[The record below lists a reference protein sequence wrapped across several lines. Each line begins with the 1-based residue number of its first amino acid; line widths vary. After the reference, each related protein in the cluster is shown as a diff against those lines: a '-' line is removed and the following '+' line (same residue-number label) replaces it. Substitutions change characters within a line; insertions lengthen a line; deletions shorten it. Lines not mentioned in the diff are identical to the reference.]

1 METVWLVVSLVLV
14 AVGVVATVMPVLPA
28 LFIILAGQLLYA
40 WATGFT
46 LIGVGFLLSMLFL
59 AVVGSLADTLTAQL
73 AAKRK
78 GASAW
83 GMAGALI
90 GGIAGAF
97 LLGPIGLVLG
107 PLAGAFL
114 GELAHGQPVARARE
128 IGWQVFLGVWLGNLV
143 KLIIGLIMAVL
154 FIIRIF

>member
-1 METVWLVVSLVLV
+1 METVWLVISLVLV
-14 AVGVVATVMPVLPA
+14 AAGVVATVMPALPA
-28 LFIILAGQLLYA
+28 LFIILAGQLIYA
-40 WATGFT
+40 WATGFK
-46 LIGVGFLLSMLFL
+46 LMGIGFLLGMLFL

-78 GASAW
+78 GASAL

-90 GGIAGAF
+90 GGIAGAIF
-97 LLGPIGLVLG
+97 LGPVGLVLG

-114 GELAHGQPVARARE
+114 GELAHGQPVARAQE

-143 KLIIGLIMAVL
+143 KLVIGLVMAVL
-154 FIIRIF
+154 FVIRIF